1 MRGRGRGYS
10 PGWLGLGVE
19 VVEVVGVVEVA
30 GVVEGGVVGVV
41 EAVEAG
47 AEAEQ
52 EAGVGAV
59 GVELER
65 AEGSATEVEGE
76 IEAGVE

>member
-19 VVEVVGVVEVA
+19 VG
-30 GVVEGGVVGVV
+30 GVV

>member
-19 VVEVVGVVEVA
+19 VVGVV